1 VEPADNPTRGREWQ
15 APARGARRA
24 HVDAPAVVPGS
35 PISTARKGETRMGK
49 EAVVATAR
57 PRGHMRTEE
66 MDVAV
71 GASA

>member
-1 VEPADNPTRGREWQ
+1 
-15 APARGARRA
+15 
-24 HVDAPAVVPGS
+24 
-35 PISTARKGETRMGK
+35 MGK